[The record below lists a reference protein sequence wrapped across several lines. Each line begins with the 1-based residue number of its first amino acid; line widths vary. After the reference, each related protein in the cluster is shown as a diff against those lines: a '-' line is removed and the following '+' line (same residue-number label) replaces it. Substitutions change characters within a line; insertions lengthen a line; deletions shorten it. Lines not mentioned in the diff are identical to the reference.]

1 MISKYLQ
8 EYLKFLH
15 QTRMG
20 KKKMKKMTALFAA
33 GIGALVLTGCG
44 THEVMGERYY
54 KNSDGSETN
63 VPAARQGAPAEQPA
77 QPAIIETPAPA
88 PAPAKQFRGYEPMQQ
103 LDSDKIAGLD
113 EKNTKS
119 VRKSSGKV
127 AAKGKSKIY
136 KVRRGDNPSRIAA
149 RHRISVAA
157 LMQANNLDEAGAKRL
172 RIGQKLVIPAP
183 GTKAVYKGKK
193 AAPAKKAK
201 KNQAAPASSKAL
213 NADGT
218 YSVKRGDSPER
229 IARKFK
235 VKVVDLLKANNLD
248 EASSRRLQI
257 GQKLVIP
264 GSPAVVTP
272 KKDDTQSVT
281 TPTTTPGPNPP
292 VAPTGDD
299 DPFKGID
306 GQTPAATP
314 AAGTNT
320 PAETESDTGDIISQ
334 AVLEDISLADF
345 AKKHNTTVEE
355 LKKINKRPLPDML
368 KQNELIDIPLR

>member
-1 MISKYLQ
+1 
-8 EYLKFLH
+8 
-15 QTRMG
+15 
-20 KKKMKKMTALFAA
+20 MTALFAA

-63 VPAARQGAPAEQPA
+63 VPTARQGAPAEQPK
-77 QPAIIETPAPA
+77 QPETPAPA
-88 PAPAKQFRGYEPMQQ
+88 PEKQFRGYEPMQQ

-119 VRKSSGKV
+119 ARKSSGKV

-272 KKDDTQSVT
+272 KKGDTQGVT
-281 TPTTTPGPNPP
+281 TPTTTTTTTPGPNPP
-292 VAPTGDD
+292 VPPVDVD

-306 GQTPAATP
+306 DQTPAATP
-314 AAGTNT
+314 AAGTKT

-345 AKKHNTTVEE
+345 AKKYNTTVEE
-355 LKKINKRPLPDML
+355 LRKINKRPLPDML
-368 KQNELIDIPLR
+368 KQNELVDIPLR

>member
-15 QTRMG
+15 KTRMG

-63 VPAARQGAPAEQPA
+63 VPAARQGAPAEQPE
-77 QPAIIETPAPA
+77 QPETPAPA
-88 PAPAKQFRGYEPMQQ
+88 PEKQFRGYEPMQQ

-281 TPTTTPGPNPP
+281 TPTTTTTPGPNPP
-292 VAPTGDD
+292 VAPTGVD

-306 GQTPAATP
+306 NQTPAATP